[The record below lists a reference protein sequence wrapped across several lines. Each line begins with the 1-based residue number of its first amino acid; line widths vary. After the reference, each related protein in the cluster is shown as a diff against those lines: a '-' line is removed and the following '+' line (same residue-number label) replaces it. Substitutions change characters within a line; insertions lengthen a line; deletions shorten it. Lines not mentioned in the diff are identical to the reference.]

1 MLKDHWKHY
10 FISQIDGSYINQN
23 TFAKEILKKYIFISI
38 RWKYMHAST
47 HIYAVKII
55 EYFIAWKNLIMKSST
70 FILCIK
76 ILTSSKVRLNNMSNI
91 KLIALPTP
99 GLFSDVT
106 SYLMLF
112 HFYNKNLLNNFS
124 VGWGKGRWKNPA
136 PHKPKIMR
144 QIDYTSKDCLSL
156 RLSYFS

>member
-38 RWKYMHAST
+38 TWKYVHASI

-70 FILCIK
+70 FILCTK
-76 ILTSSKVRLNNMSNI
+76 IPKPCKVRLNNKSNI
-91 KLIALPTP
+91 
-99 GLFSDVT
+99 
-106 SYLMLF
+106 
-112 HFYNKNLLNNFS
+112 
-124 VGWGKGRWKNPA
+124 
-136 PHKPKIMR
+136 
-144 QIDYTSKDCLSL
+144 
-156 RLSYFS
+156 